1 MGNRDTRIDKYI
13 ASAAEF
19 ARPILSHLRELVH
32 KGCPEVI
39 ETIKWSMPFFDHK
52 GPFCHMAAFKAHCA
66 FGFWRRELKIESNN
80 SAMGDFG
87 RLTSLAD
94 LPADKVLLG
103 YIREAARLNDS
114 GVKRPSRTK
123 TKEKKELVVPKAL
136 LDALKKNPKAAKT
149 FSAFSYSHKKEYA
162 EWIAEAK
169 TEATREKRLKQALEW
184 LAEGKAKNW
193 KYQNC

>member
-1 MGNRDTRIDKYI
+1 MGTRDPRIDKYI
-13 ASAAEF
+13 ANAAEF

-52 GPFCHMAAFKAHCA
+52 GILCSMASFKAHCT
-66 FGFWRRELKIESNN
+66 FGFWRPDLKIESNN
-80 SAMGDFG
+80 TAMGDFG
-87 RLTSLAD
+87 RLTSKSD
-94 LPADKVLLG
+94 LPADKVILG
-103 YIREAARLNDS
+103 YIREAARLNES
-114 GVKRPSRTK
+114 GVKRPPRTK

-136 LDALKKNPKAAKT
+136 HDTLKKNPKAAKT
-149 FSAFSYSHKKEYA
+149 FAEFSHSHRKEYA

-169 TEATREKRLKQALEW
+169 TDATREKRLKQALEW
-184 LAEGKAKNW
+184 LTKGKSKNW